1 MSHTKT
7 PETSLVYFSRAIGTA
22 LLIWTVLITGSVLW
36 SSHQERAQSM
46 ALAKKEALATFN
58 KDQAFR
64 QWGSKHGG
72 VYVQPTKETP
82 PNPYLAHIPERD
94 LTLPSGKQ
102 LTLMNPAYMVRQ
114 MMADFGE
121 LYGIKGRITSL
132 QPLNPGNAPDAWE
145 TAALTA
151 FTQGAK
157 EVMSVDDLAGGPH
170 LRLMRP
176 MVTQAGCLKCHGQQG
191 YKEGDIRGG
200 VGVNVPLAPY
210 LLLEKKL
217 LRTTLLSYL
226 LIWLLGATGLGFVYA
241 KGSGLLVEQ
250 ARFRKSLQE
259 SNAFLDS
266 VVENIPN
273 MIFVKDAKELR
284 FVKFNK
290 AGEELLGYRRED
302 LYGKNDYDFFH
313 TSEAAFF
320 TSKDREVLNS
330 KRPLDIPEETI
341 ETHDKGRRFLHT
353 KKIPLMDAQGEPE
366 YLLGISED
374 ITEQKRAAAEWGV
387 AMDASMDVV
396 YLLDL
401 ERRVV
406 RANKAFYALTGSTPE
421 TALGRH
427 IVELVHPGGEAIPCP
442 ICQAQEE
449 NRDALLVLEPDHPHN
464 PAGRPLEIALRIVRD
479 EQGTPVS
486 MLMTLHDL
494 TRERAAQ
501 AELNKYREHLEELV
515 KARTAEIAEK
525 NVELERLNKLFVGR
539 ELRMVELKER
549 IRELEK
555 QLSGDNA

>member
-1 MSHTKT
+1 MIHPKT
-7 PETSLVYFSRAIGTA
+7 PETSLVYFRWSIGAA
-22 LLIWTVLITGSVLW
+22 LLIWTLLVGGSTLW
-36 SSHQERAQSM
+36 SARQDRAQTM
-46 ALAKKEALATFN
+46 ALAKKEAMANFN

-72 VYVQPTKETP
+72 VYVPPTKDTP

-114 MMADFGE
+114 MMDDFGA

-132 QPLNPGNAPDAWE
+132 QPLNPINAPDGWE
-145 TAALTA
+145 ITALTA
-151 FTQGAK
+151 FAQGAK
-157 EVMSVDDLAGGPH
+157 EVMSVEDSSDGPQ

-176 MVTQAGCLKCHGQQG
+176 MVTQAGCLKCHAQQG
-191 YKEGDIRGG
+191 YKIGDIRGG

-226 LIWLLGATGLGFVYA
+226 LIWLLGATGLGFVYV
-241 KGSGLLVEQ
+241 KGSGLLAEQ
-250 ARFRKSLQE
+250 ARSREALQA
-259 SNAFLDS
+259 SNEFLDS

-302 LYGKNDYDFFH
+302 LYGKNDYDFFPP
-313 TSEAAFF
+313 SEAEFS

-330 KRPLDIPEETI
+330 QRLLDIPDETI

-353 KKIPLMDAQGEPE
+353 KKIPLMNAQGEPE
-366 YLLGISED
+366 FLLGISED
-374 ITEQKRAAAEWGV
+374 ITEQKRAAAEWGA
-387 AMDASMDVV
+387 AMDASEDVI

-406 RANKAFYALTGSTPE
+406 RANKAFYAMTSSTPE
-421 TALGRH
+421 IALGRH
-427 IVELVHPGGEAIPCP
+427 IVELVHPGGEKIPCP
-442 ICQAQEE
+442 VCLAQVEK
-449 NRDALLVLEPDHPHN
+449 RDSHLILESDHPHN
-464 PAGRPLEIALRIVRD
+464 PAGRPLEITLRIVRD
-479 EQGTPVS
+479 EQGTLVS

-494 TRERAAQ
+494 SRERAVQ
-501 AELNKYREHLEELV
+501 EELNKYREQLEELV
-515 KARTAEIAEK
+515 KTRTAEIVEK
-525 NVELERLNKLFVGR
+525 NAELERMNKLFVGR

-549 IRELEK
+549 IRALENEK
-555 QLSGDNA
+555 SGEST